1 MPRRSELT
9 LRRYVSRGNGR
20 GSAASRPEQ
29 VVLVVVVDVEPQPAV
44 ERDSG
49 GVLGR
54 DLEVGAARPALCR
67 PPQGRDAHRRAE
79 PSTAMGRVDLDR
91 EQPAPTAVDGCAGDG
106 DALGTDPDR
115 GEPGRGVVD
124 EQLARSDV

>member
-54 DLEVGAARPALCR
+54 DLEVGAAGPTLCCPA
-67 PPQGRDAHRRAE
+67 QGCDAHRRAE
-79 PSTAMGRVDLDR
+79 PSTTMGRANLDG
-91 EQPAPTAVDGCAGDG
+91 EQPDPTPVDGCAGDG
-106 DALGTDPDR
+106 DALGADPDR
-115 GEPGRGVVD
+115 GEPGRGV
-124 EQLARSDV
+124 